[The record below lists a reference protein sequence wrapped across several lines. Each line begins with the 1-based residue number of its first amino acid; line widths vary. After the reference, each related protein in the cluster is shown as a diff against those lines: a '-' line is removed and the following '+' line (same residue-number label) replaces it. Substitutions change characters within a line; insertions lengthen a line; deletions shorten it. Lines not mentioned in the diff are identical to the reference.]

1 MTKIETLLSTVGSS
15 DFFDRVKVMSS
26 GGMPE
31 ATASEIV
38 AQQMIGETHA
48 MTRALLLMFGKSTAS
63 EAMSDA
69 EATLAQR

>member
-1 MTKIETLLSTVGSS
+1 MTKIEELLSTVGSS

-26 GGMPE
+26 SGMPE

-48 MTRALLLMFGKSTAS
+48 MTRALLLMFGKST
-63 EAMSDA
+63 EAMSEA